1 MIRRSGGDAVVDDVV
16 FTEDDVERMKRRGDV
31 EALISALEY
40 KWKMTVRFY
49 AARALG
55 ELGDLRAVEP
65 LIQTL
70 KEDDEPL
77 GRGAAWAVGELGDL
91 RAVDP
96 RIQGLDGEDSG
107 G

>member
-70 KEDDEPL
+70 
-77 GRGAAWAVGELGDL
+77 
-91 RAVDP
+91 
-96 RIQGLDGEDSG
+96 
-107 G
+107 